1 MEQFKISIVSENLLL
16 LVYGITTT
24 ASPFFDNAGKTS
36 MRDFSEIF
44 CKKLIQI
51 YARSWWNYLTLF

>member
-1 MEQFKISIVSENLLL
+1 MEQFKTSIVSENLLL

-36 MRDFSEIF
+36 IADFSVKNLSKYMQEAGGTI
-44 CKKLIQI
+44 
-51 YARSWWNYLTLF
+51 